1 MGYKE
6 RLQQL
11 IWDIPA
17 SVIAYRMNIHANTA
31 RNWKN
36 GTTDMSLGSFV
47 ALIKT
52 FNLDANYIIKGESR
66 DEPIGI
72 KREVRSM
79 TDEIE
84 CR

>member
-11 IWDIPA
+11 IWNIP
-17 SVIAYRMNIHANTA
+17 SSTIAYRMGIHTNTA
-31 RNWKN
+31 RNWKK

-52 FNLDANYIIKGESR
+52 FNLDANYIIKGKES
-66 DEPIGI
+66 EPDAAE
-72 KREVRSM
+72 RR
-79 TDEIE
+79 
-84 CR
+84 